1 MTSIVLSY
9 SDGSP
14 HTSMPPTA
22 SSASSS
28 RSAVP
33 HTSARRAR
41 QSSTAPRVG
50 GGPTVARRV
59 GQLDDPVGRV
69 LDEALADLLAQR
81 HEVPG
86 VAALVD
92 HEEHVHLVERAHGL
106 GRDVLGIARADAD
119 DEQPPHRSDPTGDR
133 VVLILGGTAEA
144 RELAAAPARAR
155 AWR

>member
-1 MTSIVLSY
+1 MKRSQTSL
-9 SDGSP
+9 
-14 HTSMPPTA
+14 
-22 SSASSS
+22 
-28 RSAVP
+28 RSA
-33 HTSARRAR
+33 
-41 QSSTAPRVG
+41 
-50 GGPTVARRV
+50 
-59 GQLDDPVGRV
+59 
-69 LDEALADLLAQR
+69 

-92 HEEHVHLVERAHGL
+92 HEEHVDLVERAHGL

-144 RELAAAPARAR
+144 RALAGAPARAR